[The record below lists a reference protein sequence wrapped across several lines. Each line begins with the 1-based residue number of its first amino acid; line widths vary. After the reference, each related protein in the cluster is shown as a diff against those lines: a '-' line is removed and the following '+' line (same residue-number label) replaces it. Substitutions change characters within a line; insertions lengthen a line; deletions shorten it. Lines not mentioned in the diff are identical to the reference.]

1 MAGMDK
7 KAIGRRLKEYR
18 RKAGL
23 TQDEL
28 AEKVGL
34 SPHYYSAIERG
45 ASFPRI
51 EKLVLILNVIGASA
65 DQIFV
70 DVVDRSGK
78 AQASHLWEDIQGLPP
93 DEQRR
98 ILRLVEAIGRDAKE
112 QYGTESRPSV

>member
-70 DVVDRSGK
+70 DVGDRSGK

-93 DEQRR
+93 DAQRR
-98 ILRLVEAIGRDAKE
+98 ILRLVETIVRDAKE

>member
-1 MAGMDK
+1 MAGMDR
-7 KAIGRRLKEYR
+7 KAIGHRIKEYR
-18 RKAGL
+18 KKAGL

-51 EKLVLILNVIGASA
+51 EKLVLILNEIGASA

-70 DVVDRSGK
+70 DVVNRSGK
-78 AQASHLWEDIQGLPP
+78 TQASRLWEDIQGLPP
-93 DEQRR
+93 EERRR
-98 ILRLVEAIGRDAKE
+98 ILRLVETIVCDAKE
-112 QYGTESRPSV
+112 QYGTGNRPSD